1 MATTLVNY
9 VHFHGV
15 EPSNDVI
22 EFELIVGEGDSRI
35 VNGHTIH
42 IGDVSKAWMGHM

>member
-9 VHFHGV
+9 VHFHGM

-22 EFELIVGEGDSRI
+22 EFELIIGKRDSRI
-35 VNGHTIH
+35 INGPTIH
-42 IGDVSKAWMGHM
+42 IGNVSKVA

>member
-1 MATTLVNY
+1 VNY
-9 VHFHGV
+9 VYFHGL

-35 VNGHTIH
+35 VNGHTSLDGTYVI
-42 IGDVSKAWMGHM
+42 IS